1 MRRLSSGNDAKFQDV
16 ADTATV
22 EFIAHRAADEARIA
36 IVGTGT
42 GTVQPVLQGG
52 NEDHQSY
59 TVSDDSII
67 LVIPALEAV
76 KITATG
82 GAVKAQVVFYQ
93 ET

>member
-1 MRRLSSGNDAKFQDV
+1 MRRLSAGNDAKFQNV

-22 EFIAHRAADEARIA
+22 EFKAHKAADEARIA

-52 NEDHQSY
+52 NEEHQSY

-67 LVIPALEAV
+67 LTIPSLEAV
-76 KITATG
+76 KITAAS
-82 GAVKAQVVFYQ
+82 GAIKAQVVFYQ